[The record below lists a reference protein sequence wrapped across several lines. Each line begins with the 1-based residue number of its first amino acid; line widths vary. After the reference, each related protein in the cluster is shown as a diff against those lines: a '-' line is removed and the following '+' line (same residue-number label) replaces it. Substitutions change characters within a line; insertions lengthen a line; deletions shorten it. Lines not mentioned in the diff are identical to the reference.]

1 MTVADTEEVTPALFD
16 HAKTVYE
23 EMLKRSHKE
32 LPPGQ
37 ELEPVDEIDVYEG
50 HLTRLFAD
58 LSIANPYYT
67 KIKNALVGQNCI
79 EQLRRGGGVGLS
91 KWILHNPP
99 TEEGF
104 KAIAERRRSTSGKSA
119 IQEQRIKDLTLL
131 TNNLCEQVD
140 TLQTNFTALARKFDE
155 VWDDLQTMKRAQ

>member
-1 MTVADTEEVTPALFD
+1 MTAPEEEVTPALFD

-32 LPPGQ
+32 PMQYNDSEGVTQLSDDR
-37 ELEPVDEIDVYEG
+37 EVDIYEG

-91 KWILHNPP
+91 KWILHSPP
-99 TEEGF
+99 TEDGF
-104 KAIAERRRSTSGKSA
+104 RQIAERKRATTGKDA
-119 IQEQRIKDLTLL
+119 ILQQRIKDLTGMVNDLVG
-131 TNNLCEQVD
+131 QVESLSD
-140 TLQTNFTALARKFDE
+140 KYSALY
-155 VWDDLQTMKRAQ
+155 DDVMTMKGAS

>member
-1 MTVADTEEVTPALFD
+1 VTPALFD
-16 HAKTVYE
+16 HAKRVYE

-32 LPPGQ
+32 SIEHGQ
-37 ELEPVDEIDVYEG
+37 AQGEVQPEIEVNVFEG

-58 LSIANPYYT
+58 LNIANPYYT

-91 KWILHNPP
+91 KWVLHCEP

-104 KAIAERRRSTSGKSA
+104 RAIAERRRATKGQAA
-119 IQEQRIKDLTLL
+119 ILEQRVKDLTHM
-131 TNNLCEQVD
+131 TNDLVES
-140 TLQTNFTALARKFDE
+140 LE
-155 VWDDLQTMKRAQ
+155 VCAKDLQALKDRVDNLINLSAPIEGVE